1 MSLFELIEVKRVY
14 KIGETYVKAVD
25 GLTLKVEKGEYIAI
39 MGPSGSGKSTLL
51 HMIGFLDKPT
61 EGRYIF
67 KGKDITSFSEDELAK
82 IRNREI
88 GFVFQAFH
96 LIPRIKAI
104 DNVELPLIYSGIPHN
119 KRREI
124 AFKYLKEVGLEKR
137 AEHYPT
143 ELSGGEMQRVAIAR
157 ALVTGAEVLLAD
169 EPTGNLDT
177 KSGNEI
183 MDIFDRLNKKGKTI
197 IVVTHD
203 PEVARRARRII
214 YLRDGKIEREELKY
228 FTEL

>member
-1 MSLFELIEVKRVY
+1 MKVIELKNIKRIY
-14 KIGETYVKAVD
+14 KMGETFVNAVN
-25 GLTLKVEKGEYIAI
+25 GITLEVERGEYIAI

-51 HMIGFLDKPT
+51 HIIGFLDKPT

-67 KGKDITSFSEDELAK
+67 KGKDVTDFSEDELAE

-119 KRREI
+119 KRKEI
-124 AFKYLKEVGLEKR
+124 ALKYLKEVGLEKR

-183 MDIFDRLNKKGKTI
+183 MNIFDKLNKNGKTI

-203 PEVARRARRII
+203 PEVAKRAKRII
-214 YLRDGKIEREELKY
+214 YLRDGKIEREELK
-228 FTEL
+228 

>member
-1 MSLFELIEVKRVY
+1 M
-14 KIGETYVKAVD
+14 GETIVKAIN
-25 GLTLKVEKGEYIAI
+25 GITLKIDKGEYVAV

-51 HMIGFLDKPT
+51 HIIGFLDRPT
-61 EGRYIF
+61 EGRYVF
-67 KGKDITSFSEDELAK
+67 KGEDVSNYSEDDLAK

-96 LIPRIKAI
+96 LIPRIRAI
-104 DNVELPLIYSGIPHN
+104 DNVELPLIYTGIPSH
-119 KRREI
+119 KRREL
-124 AFKYLKEVGLEKR
+124 AFKCLKEVGLQDR
-137 AEHYPT
+137 ANHKPH

-157 ALVTGAEVLLAD
+157 ALVTGAEILLAD

-183 MDIFDRLNKKGKTI
+183 MNIFDKLNKNGKTI

-203 PEVARRARRII
+203 PEIAKRAKRII
-214 YLRDGKIEREELKY
+214 YLRDGKVEREEIKKV
-228 FTEL
+228 

>member
-1 MSLFELIEVKRVY
+1 MKVIELKNIKRVY
-14 KIGETYVKAVD
+14 KMGETFVNAVN
-25 GLTLKVEKGEYIAI
+25 GITLEVEKGEYIAI

-51 HMIGFLDKPT
+51 HIIGFLDKPT

-67 KGKDITSFSEDELAK
+67 KGKDVTDFSDDELAE

-119 KRREI
+119 KRKEI
-124 AFKYLKEVGLEKR
+124 ALKYLREVGLEKR

-183 MDIFDRLNKKGKTI
+183 MNIFDELNKSGKTI

-203 PEVARRARRII
+203 PEVAKRAKRII
-214 YLRDGKIEREELKY
+214 YLRDGEIEKEELK
-228 FTEL
+228 

>member
-214 YLRDGKIEREELKY
+214 YLRDGKIEREELK
-228 FTEL
+228 ERN

>member
-1 MSLFELIEVKRVY
+1 M
-14 KIGETYVKAVD
+14 GETFVNAVN
-25 GLTLKVEKGEYIAI
+25 GITLEIEKGEYIAI

-51 HMIGFLDKPT
+51 HIIGFLDKPT
-61 EGRYIF
+61 EGKYIF
-67 KGKDITSFSEDELAK
+67 KGKDVTDFADDELAE

-104 DNVELPLIYSGIPHN
+104 DNVELPLIYTGIPYS

-124 AFKYLKEVGLEKR
+124 ALRYLKEVGLEKR
-137 AEHYPT
+137 AYHYPT

-157 ALVTGAEVLLAD
+157 ALVTGADVLLAD

-183 MDIFDRLNKKGKTI
+183 MNIFDELNKRGKTI

-203 PEVARRARRII
+203 PEVAKRAKRVI
-214 YLRDGKIEREELKY
+214 YLRDGKIEREELK
-228 FTEL
+228 

>member
-1 MSLFELIEVKRVY
+1 MKIIELRDIKRIY
-14 KIGETYVKAVD
+14 RMGETFVNAVN
-25 GLTLKVEKGEYIAI
+25 GITLEIEKGEYIAI

-51 HMIGFLDKPT
+51 HIIGFLDKPT
-61 EGRYIF
+61 EGKYIF
-67 KGKDITSFSEDELAK
+67 KGKDVTDFADDELAE

-104 DNVELPLIYSGIPHN
+104 DNVELPLIYTGIPYS

-124 AFKYLKEVGLEKR
+124 ALRYLKEVGLEKR
-137 AEHYPT
+137 AYHYPT

-157 ALVTGAEVLLAD
+157 ALVTGADVLLAD

-183 MDIFDRLNKKGKTI
+183 MNIFDELNKKGKTI
-197 IVVTHD
+197 MVVTHD
-203 PEVARRARRII
+203 PEVAKRAKRVI
-214 YLRDGKIEREELKY
+214 YLRDGKIEREELK
-228 FTEL
+228 

>member
-1 MSLFELIEVKRVY
+1 MKIIELRDIKRIY
-14 KIGETYVKAVD
+14 RMGETFVNAVN
-25 GLTLKVEKGEYIAI
+25 GITLEIEKGEYIAI

-51 HMIGFLDKPT
+51 HIIGFLDKPT
-61 EGRYIF
+61 EGKYIF
-67 KGKDITSFSEDELAK
+67 KGKDVTDFADDELAE

-104 DNVELPLIYSGIPHN
+104 DNVELPLIYTGIPYS

-124 AFKYLKEVGLEKR
+124 ALRYLKEVGLEKR
-137 AEHYPT
+137 AYHYPT

-157 ALVTGAEVLLAD
+157 ALVTGADVLLAD

-183 MDIFDRLNKKGKTI
+183 MNIFDELNKKGKTI

-203 PEVARRARRII
+203 PEVAKRAKRVI
-214 YLRDGKIEREELKY
+214 YLRDGKIEREELK
-228 FTEL
+228 